1 MTKLSAKFDKSIK
14 EEHSSLFK
22 ILKRENKLFL
32 LKSKLILRS
41 KWYHYF
47 LIHFILVI
55 LAITFSFNF
64 NEIPIL
70 KYLNFIE
77 IDDNYANK
85 ILHEF
90 ILYIGTFI
98 SVTLIV
104 TTFLFNFLK
113 EQLDSNIK
121 LIVRYVNYEIV
132 AYYGFGLIISL
143 ITQKLFSLTLSFERL
158 KNLLILD
165 FYLLI
170 IFLFLLVFLYVRIFE
185 IIKPTKLKEVNLND
199 TRRICALNIFYVLY
213 EVKSKRIIQESFVEN
228 GFQEIDNLNHFIVDE
243 QRNDL
248 YYLYCEDKSKDKYLN
263 DINFKKLFK
272 RTSNFE
278 TKQFVPLNLGQYFP
292 PDSDYLL
299 LALEKNNKKTKY
311 NRVFNYLLEKFKNY
325 EFLKTALTKKYNNY
339 LLKGYKFSK
348 KTIEKT
354 YAKDEL
360 EEKLEFITED
370 LTDSIYKRNHKGIKK
385 TLNDLD
391 IIIELY
397 TENFE

>member
-1 MTKLSAKFDKSIK
+1 MRQHI
-14 EEHSSLFK
+14 
-22 ILKRENKLFL
+22 NK
-32 LKSKLILRS
+32 
-41 KWYHYF
+41 
-47 LIHFILVI
+47 
-55 LAITFSFNF
+55 
-64 NEIPIL
+64 
-70 KYLNFIE
+70 
-77 IDDNYANK
+77 
-85 ILHEF
+85 
-90 ILYIGTFI
+90 
-98 SVTLIV
+98 
-104 TTFLFNFLK
+104 
-113 EQLDSNIK
+113 
-121 LIVRYVNYEIV
+121 
-132 AYYGFGLIISL
+132 
-143 ITQKLFSLTLSFERL
+143 
-158 KNLLILD
+158 
-165 FYLLI
+165 
-170 IFLFLLVFLYVRIFE
+170 
-185 IIKPTKLKEVNLND
+185 
-199 TRRICALNIFYVLY
+199 
-213 EVKSKRIIQESFVEN
+213 
-228 GFQEIDNLNHFIVDE
+228 